1 MLMTVQ
7 LSCGG
12 GTGAAACISNNS
24 THTRKSTGKSGS
36 RAKRG
41 CAPRYR
47 PAPGVTAFWFDCPA
61 GQNHKVA
68 DRTSHPGSYPA
79 AKGSGNGAENGNTP
93 FVELDRQTWSRLS
106 NEIKSPLNQ
115 DDIHRLRGVGEKLN
129 LDEVREVY
137 LPLSRLLNLYVAA
150 AGRLHSATTTFLGEK
165 TTRTPFVIGVAG
177 SVAVG
182 KSTTARVLR
191 EMLRRWPETPNVELV
206 TTDGFLYPNA
216 ELKRRGLMERKGFP
230 ESYDRR
236 ALLRFV
242 SAVKSGAEEVRA
254 PRYSHLTY
262 DIVPDQE
269 IVVRRP
275 DVLIVEGLNVL
286 APARTRADGRA
297 GLALSDF
304 FDFSIYVDAR
314 TSYIEEW
321 YVRRFLSLRNGA
333 FADPESYFHRYAAL
347 TDEEARA
354 TALDIWKRINEPN
367 LVTNVL
373 PTRGRAQLV
382 LTKNA
387 DHAVTR
393 MLLRKT

>member
-1 MLMTVQ
+1 MTEPTPKPT
-7 LSCGG
+7 S
-12 GTGAAACISNNS
+12 SN
-24 THTRKSTGKSGS
+24 
-36 RAKRG
+36 
-41 CAPRYR
+41 
-47 PAPGVTAFWFDCPA
+47 
-61 GQNHKVA
+61 GQETNF
-68 DRTSHPGSYPA
+68 
-79 AKGSGNGAENGNTP
+79 TP

-106 NEIKSPLNQ
+106 HEIESPLNQ
-115 DDIHRLRGVGEKLN
+115 EDITRLRGLGDQLN

-150 AGRLHSATTTFLGEK
+150 AGKLHSATTTFLGEQ

-191 EMLRRWPETPNVELV
+191 EMLRRWPDTPNVELI
-206 TTDGFLYPNA
+206 TTDGFLYPNE
-216 ELKRRGLMERKGFP
+216 ELKRRGLMQRKGFP

-236 ALLRFV
+236 RLLRFV

-262 DIVPDQE
+262 DIVPDSE

-286 APARTRADGRA
+286 APARTRPDGRS

-321 YVRRFLSLRNGA
+321 YVQRFQSLRSGA
-333 FADPESYFHRYAAL
+333 FANPASYFHRYAAL
-347 TDEEARA
+347 TDHEARQ

-382 LTKNA
+382 LTKDA
-387 DHAVTR
+387 DHSVRR